1 MSIYSHMTCISHF
14 KRVKVAH
21 RFGKTPEEMLALHNL
36 RKERNKNQQNFC
48 SIIQFIK
55 NINRSIITPF
65 SNLASNGTRTIGT
78 HTIPLGLFGSH
89 NMIKGCQNNRIKNW
103 AGTEATWLES
113 HIETKDEGRYSSSCP
128 YTRYSYTRRVESWG
142 HVISPR
148 YLYVR
153 IQHNDGFMKQII
165 KAPRGYYWSHDSNGI
180 FLDKNNSKNHD
191 YHPTAD
197 DFLCFQKGYM
207 AGAKHII
214 NKLNKNYET
223 RKENLRKA
231 EVQKEINK
239 IKNLN
244 IKDKIEYAKKIGCFL
259 SIVDSIKSGNCLAG
273 TINWIERHQLEKIKH
288 YCPSD
293 LPFDNPRVNNV
304 LDYAI
309 TRHMRENKQGVCN
322 LADHYITHRY

>member
-14 KRVKVAH
+14 RQVKVAH

-36 RKERNKNQQNFC
+36 RKERNKNQQNYC

-55 NINRSIITPF
+55 NRNRSINF
-65 SNLASNGTRTIGT
+65 SNLASNGT
-78 HTIPLGLFGSH
+78 HTIPIGLFYSH
-89 NMIKGCQNNRIKNW
+89 NMIKECQNNRLKNW
-103 AGTEATWLES
+103 AGTEATWLKS
-113 HIETKDEGRYSSSCP
+113 HIETINEGRYSSRCD
-128 YTRYSYTRRVESWG
+128 YTKYSYIRRVESWG

-148 YLYVR
+148 YLYVS
-153 IQHNDGFMKQII
+153 IQHNGGFMKQII

-191 YHPTAD
+191 YHPTAY
-197 DFLCFQKGYM
+197 DFLHFLQGYM
-207 AGAKHII
+207 VGAKYII
-214 NKLNKNYET
+214 NKLNENYET
-223 RKENLRKA
+223 RKENLRLAK
-231 EVQKEINK
+231 VQKEINK
-239 IKNLN
+239 IEKLSIKN
-244 IKDKIEYAKKIGCFL
+244 KIEYAKKIGCFL

-293 LPFDNPRVNNV
+293 LPFDDQRVNNV

-309 TRHMRENKQGVCN
+309 TRHMRETKQGVCN
-322 LADHYITHRY
+322 LSDHYITHRY